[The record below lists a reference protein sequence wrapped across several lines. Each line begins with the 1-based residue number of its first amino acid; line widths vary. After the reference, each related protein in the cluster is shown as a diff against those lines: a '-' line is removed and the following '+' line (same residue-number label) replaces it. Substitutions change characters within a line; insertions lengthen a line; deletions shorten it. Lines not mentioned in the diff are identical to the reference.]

1 MGVNLFQYKTHG
13 VLKKFAL
20 KVKIIAIFLAQF
32 RKNLY
37 LCNIVAKQTKA
48 TKICGIANGKFFVS
62 LGTIFS
68 WPNRKT
74 RTQGKGFK
82 EEEIIL
88 QPLKFLIQLWH

>member
-1 MGVNLFQYKTHG
+1 MVDLGF
-13 VLKKFAL
+13 LKKIAL
-20 KVKIIAIFLAQF
+20 KVKIIAVFLAQF
-32 RKNLY
+32 KKNLY

-48 TKICGIANGKFFVS
+48 TKICGIANEKIFVS

-88 QPLKFLIQLWH
+88 QPLKF

>member
-1 MGVNLFQYKTHG
+1 MCTMQENFVPLQHSCKTD
-13 VLKKFAL
+13 
-20 KVKIIAIFLAQF
+20 IRQ
-32 RKNLY
+32 RN
-37 LCNIVAKQTKA
+37 
-48 TKICGIANGKFFVS
+48 CGIAKEKIFVS